1 MIKDSIASAED
12 KMSKAMHAL
21 RRDFSTIRTGR
32 AAPAL
37 LDRVT
42 VEYYGTETPLNQLAG
57 VSAPEARMLVIQP
70 YDRGSIAAIEKALL
84 KSDLGLMPSNDGQLI
99 RLSIPSLTEERR
111 KQLVKTVHTM
121 VEDAKVSVRNI
132 RRDTVHAVHKLAT
145 DKQISEDEERRANT
159 QIDDL
164 AKHYTDEASAIGK
177 DKEHEVMEV

>member
-1 MIKDSIASAED
+1 MIKESISSAD
-12 KMSKAMHAL
+12 DRMSKAMQAL

-42 VEYYGTETPLNQLAG
+42 VEYYGAETPLNQLAG

-70 YDRGSIAAIEKALL
+70 YDRGSIAAIEKAIM
-84 KSDLGLMPSNDGQLI
+84 KSDLGLTPSNDGQLI
-99 RLSIPSLTEERR
+99 RLSIPSLTEDRR
-111 KQLVKTVHTM
+111 KQLVKTVHSM

-132 RRDTVHAVHKLAT
+132 RRDAVQSINKLAT
-145 DKQISEDEERRANT
+145 DKQVSEDESRKGVA

-164 AKHYTDEASAIGK
+164 AKQYTEEASAIGK
-177 DKEHEVMEV
+177 GKEHEVMEV